1 LKTSIRWWSRLAF
14 VAGLGLSALVA
25 CSSDSRDAHSEEKQ
39 KGSLS
44 LALQARA
51 PSGSVYML
59 RNAFFQ
65 ITNVRTGETVAV
77 LTSEDG
83 LPDQQELSTLLLT
96 GDYTVTLQ
104 PDWFLERISGPNPG
118 GFGGSTG
125 TAGMPAF
132 GGTFTAGT
140 TPIEVDG
147 GFAQGLMAD
156 ASAAALK
163 AVKSDKGEGG
173 AGPIDG
179 GGEGPGELAG
189 SGPGEFGGTGP
200 GEVGGSG
207 PIVGGAGP
215 GEPGGA
221 PPIGGSGGGLGR
233 VDAQLLDNAVQF
245 FSIFSA
251 QDSFVHYQFKV
262 GGEVVD
268 FTKGRVHVT
277 IGVEEDPGVCTPP
290 DGVTMPERMLL
301 ETNTDALQNVSLLD
315 VFAALA
321 TNGGHEGDPLRVY
334 QQIFDSY
341 ASAELAQLPD
351 GAHCGDELT
360 NGAPSLNGYPIV
372 CDRTERLHV
381 NDPESFRATA
391 FVNRIDLAPANGAH
405 CGQQRMIFASNSLNR
420 AFMIIEAQIP
430 NPAPELGID
439 GCRPLAQFWLDQN
452 AIPDPKLRGERL
464 ARAFLSGAPEL
475 AEAGFGAF
483 YTAENLTV
491 GSGQIRTNQF
501 DSDPWTLREFKLAL
515 DGAAISAV
523 PFPVAESPNGQ
534 LWNENVPLA
543 QGDAC
548 RESFLNAAEGL
559 LSSDLAR
566 LSFVVDGACKD
577 AESRNDGSQNYAA
590 QLSDGFR
597 GLLEERLVGTGLSAD
612 DIANR
617 AQFGGS
623 CMGCHQEASGKPLG
637 NGLRAPF
644 SNDFPQVTEFAT
656 ACTGG
661 EAGSC
666 FPPSETLRSLFLP
679 SRMQVMSNLLGFPVI
694 VNPCDGGGGG
704 SAGGGSVGG
713 SVGTAG
719 SSVGGSGPIGT
730 AGAVSMGGS
739 GGIDFPL
746 PPGESEPAPVI
757 VTELPSVQEP
767 IEQMQEEDAEIR
779 DQYGDV
785 TLSGRSAKVTH

>member
-1 LKTSIRWWSRLAF
+1 M
-14 VAGLGLSALVA
+14 A
-25 CSSDSRDAHSEEKQ
+25 CSSDSRDGHSEEKQ
-39 KGSLS
+39 TGSLS
-44 LALQARA
+44 LALQATA
-51 PSGSVYML
+51 SSGSVYML

-77 LTSEDG
+77 LTSDDG

-104 PDWFLERISGPNPG
+104 PNWFLERISGPNPG

-125 TAGMPAF
+125 SAGMPAV
-132 GGTFTAGT
+132 GGSFTAGT
-140 TPIEVDG
+140 GPIEVG
-147 GFAQGLMAD
+147 AAFGEGLMAD
-156 ASAAALK
+156 ASRVALE
-163 AVKSDKGEGG
+163 AVKPGKGKGDGG
-173 AGPIDG
+173 AGSVDS
-179 GGEGPGELAG
+179 GGEGPGEPAG
-189 SGPGEFGGTGP
+189 NGPGEFGGAGP
-200 GEVGGSG
+200 GEVGGTG

-215 GEPGGA
+215 GGPGGA
-221 PPIGGSGGGLGR
+221 PPIGGSGGGGGLGR

-277 IGVEEDPGVCTPP
+277 IGVEEELGVCTPP

-301 ETNTDALQNVSLLD
+301 ETNTEALRNVSLLD
-315 VFAALA
+315 VFTALA
-321 TNGGHEGDPLRVY
+321 RNGGHEGDALRVY

-351 GAHCGDELT
+351 GVHCGDELT
-360 NGAPSLNGYPIV
+360 DGAPSLNGYPII

-381 NDPESFRATA
+381 NDPESFSAIA

-420 AFMIIEAQIP
+420 AFVIVEAQVP

-452 AIPDPKLRGERL
+452 AIADAKLRGERL
-464 ARAFLSGAPEL
+464 TRAFLSGAPEL
-475 AEAGFGAF
+475 AEAGFTAF

-523 PFPVAESPNGQ
+523 PFPVAEAPNAQ

-577 AESRNDGSQNYAA
+577 AESRERSQDYAA

-597 GLLEERLVGTGLSAD
+597 GLLEERLLGTGLSAD

-617 AQFGGS
+617 AQFAGS
-623 CMGCHQEASGKPLG
+623 CMGCHREASGKSLG

-644 SNDFPQVTEFAT
+644 SNDFPQVTEVAT

-666 FPPSETLRSLFLP
+666 FPTSGALRSLFLP
-679 SRMQVMSNLLGFPVI
+679 SRMQVMSNLLGFPV
-694 VNPCDGGGGG
+694 VANPCDGGGGG
-704 SAGGGSVGG
+704 SAGGGNVGG
-713 SVGTAG
+713 SFGMAG
-719 SSVGGSGPIGT
+719 SSVGGGGPIG
-730 AGAVSMGGS
+730 MGGATS
-739 GGIDFPL
+739 AGGTGNIDL
-746 PPGESEPAPVI
+746 PEPGQSEPAPVI
-757 VTELPSVQEP
+757 VTELPSVEEP